1 MSMRRPRL
9 PVQELIERTLQMI
22 DAYSGL
28 PAPTRSDIMHWTG
41 LRRREITPFL
51 ESLHRQR
58 LIVVRRKGRPPNHF
72 YRFKVV
78 GGKPATR
85 WTRRRRPQR

>member
-1 MSMRRPRL
+1 MRTRQPRL
-9 PVQELIERTLQMI
+9 PIQELIERTLQMI

-28 PAPTRSDIMHWTG
+28 PAPTRTDIAQWTG

-51 ESLHRQR
+51 ASLHRQGV
-58 LIVVRRKGRPPNHF
+58 IVVRRKGRPPNHF

-78 GGKPATR
+78 GGKPATQ